1 MKRLLMVFVF
11 AFFAPVLMGSKCGV
25 SPQPTPIEPK
35 DTAYCPAA
43 CDKLRVLGCEEG
55 NDLPDGTTCEKFCV
69 DTQKS
74 GHALRPSCVMDMQS
88 CADLSKCSAPPR
100 EINE

>member
-1 MKRLLMVFVF
+1 MRLVTSIVF
-11 AFFAPVLMGSKCGV
+11 AFLLPVVMGSKCGV
-25 SPQPTPIEPK
+25 NPQPTPVEPK

-55 NDLPDGTTCEKFCV
+55 NNLPDGTTCETFCL

-74 GHALRPSCVMDMQS
+74 GHALRPSCVMDIQT
-88 CADLSKCSAPPR
+88 CADIVKCSAPTR